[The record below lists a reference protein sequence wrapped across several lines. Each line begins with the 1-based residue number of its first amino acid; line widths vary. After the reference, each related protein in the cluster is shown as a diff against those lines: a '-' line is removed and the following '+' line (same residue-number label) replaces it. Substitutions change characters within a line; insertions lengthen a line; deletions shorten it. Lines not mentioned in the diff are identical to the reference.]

1 VVFCFLLTGIMLPA
15 FAAPTAPFAK
25 TLYPVLDKAGCRS
38 CHHAAGV
45 ASATRLQFPEADA
58 AAARIEDFGRSLVT
72 FVDKDHPDQSLL
84 LRKPT
89 NRTPHTGGERITPGS
104 AEEAALQAWI
114 DRLTKM
120 SAEEIAKARQYK
132 NDGHGSVA
140 APGPVLRRLTHSQ
153 YNNTV
158 RDLVGELSQPAS
170 QFPPEGYVNG
180 FKNQYQAQSLSPIQY
195 EAYSAAAEK
204 LARNA
209 FRRGDEYKLIPCK
222 PSPACRAEFVRSF
235 GLKAFRRPLTA
246 AEQKRYE
253 SLFTTGGDFTKGA
266 QAVVEAVLQSPN
278 FLFFLDTTND
288 PALKP
293 YAAASRLAYSLWNT
307 MPDAAL
313 LQSAA
318 SGELNTP
325 KGFERA
331 ALRLLADPKAK
342 DALEEWV
349 TQWMRFDRVLETGR
363 DRRTYPKFTRET
375 AVAMTGETKHFIADL
390 VWNNRDFMELF
401 TGEYGYVNQELASL
415 YGVKVPEKE
424 FDRVPFAADSERA
437 GLLGQ
442 ALFLTLTSN
451 PNDTSPTSRGL
462 FIREQFLCQHVADP
476 PPGVSTTLPPLSE
489 TKPQTNRQ
497 RLAMH
502 AADKTCAGCHSLM
515 DPIGFGLEK
524 FDAIG
529 GRREKAELVF
539 YPLDRKSKEPPKKVQ
554 LDLDTTGF
562 VAGIA
567 DSNFTSPRELG
578 KLLARTPQCQECV
591 VKQYF
596 RYVSGRSETAA
607 DRPLIRHVAE
617 SFRSSQ
623 FKFQQMIIS
632 LMVAREFP
640 QVTGVR
646 DVSSR

>member
-1 VVFCFLLTGIMLPA
+1 VVFYLVLSGLMPL
-15 FAAPTAPFAK
+15 FAAPPSQFAK
-25 TLYPVLDKAGCRS
+25 TLYPVLDKAACRS
-38 CHHAAGV
+38 CHKPDGV
-45 ASATRLQFPEADA
+45 ASATRLLFPEPDVP
-58 AAARIEDFGRSLVT
+58 AARIEEFGRSLVA
-72 FVDKDHPDQSLL
+72 FVDRSKPDQSLL

-89 NRTPHTGGERITPGS
+89 NRVTHTGGERIVQNSPD
-104 AEEAALQAWI
+104 EAALKAWV
-114 DRLTKM
+114 DRLAAM
-120 SAEEIAKARQYK
+120 SADEVAKAREYK
-132 NDGHGSVA
+132 DEGSMAVA
-140 APGPVLRRLTHSQ
+140 PPGPVLRRLSHSQ

-180 FKNQYQAQSLSPIQY
+180 YKNQYQAQSLSPLQY

-209 FRRGDEYKLIPCK
+209 FRRGDDLKLIPCT
-222 PSPACRAEFVRSF
+222 PSVSCRAEFVRSF
-235 GLKAFRRPLTA
+235 GLRAFRRPLTA
-246 AEQKRYE
+246 TEQKRYE
-253 SLFTTGGDFTKGA
+253 ALFATGADFIKGA
-266 QAVVEAVLQSPN
+266 QAVVEAILQSPN
-278 FLFFLDTTND
+278 FLFYLDSTND

-293 YAAASRLAYSLWNT
+293 YAAASRLSYALWNT
-307 MPDAAL
+307 MPDSAL
-313 LQSAA
+313 LESAA
-318 SGELNTP
+318 KGELNTP
-325 KGFERA
+325 KGLERA
-331 ALRLLADPKAK
+331 AQRLLADPKAK
-342 DALEEWV
+342 EALDEWV
-349 TQWMRFDRVLETGR
+349 AQWMRFDRVIETGR

-375 AVAMTGETKHFIADL
+375 AVAMTGEAKHFIADL

-415 YGVKVPEKE
+415 YGVPAPSKE
-424 FDRVPFAADSERA
+424 FDRVTFPASSERA

-442 ALFLTLTSN
+442 ALFLTLTST

-489 TKPQTNRQ
+489 GKPQTNRD
-497 RLAMH
+497 RLAIH
-502 AADKTCAGCHSLM
+502 ASDKTCAGCHKLM

-529 GRREKAELVF
+529 GRRERAELVF
-539 YPLDRKSKEPPKKVQ
+539 YPLDRKSKEAPKKVQ
-554 LDLDTTGF
+554 LDLDTSGF

-567 DSNFTSPRELG
+567 DSNFSSPRELG
-578 KLLARTPQCQECV
+578 QLLARTAQCQECI

-596 RYVSGRSETAA
+596 RYVSGRPEGAA
-607 DRPLIRHVAE
+607 DRPMIRRVTDE
-617 SFRSSQ
+617 FRASQ

-640 QVTGVR
+640 QLTGTR

>member
-1 VVFCFLLTGIMLPA
+1 MLPLS
-15 FAAPTAPFAK
+15 AAPPAQFAK
-25 TLYPVLDKAGCRS
+25 TLYPVLDKAACRS
-38 CHHAAGV
+38 CHKPDGV
-45 ASATRLQFPEADA
+45 ASATRLLFPEPDVAS
-58 AAARIEDFGRSLVT
+58 ARIEEFGRSLVA
-72 FVDKDHPDQSLL
+72 FVDRAHPEKSLL
-84 LRKPT
+84 LGKPT
-89 NRTPHTGGERITPGS
+89 NRITHTGGERIVPGS
-104 AEEAALQAWI
+104 PDEVALKAWI
-114 DRLTKM
+114 DRLSKM
-120 SAEEIAKARQYK
+120 TEEEVAKARQYK
-132 NDGHGSVA
+132 DDGSIAVV

-170 QFPPEGYVNG
+170 QFPPEGFVNG
-180 FKNQYQAQSLSPIQY
+180 YKNQYQAQSLSPIQY

-209 FRRGDEYKLIPCK
+209 FRRGDDLKLIPCQ
-222 PSPACRAEFVRSF
+222 PSPSCRAEFVRSF
-235 GLKAFRRPLTA
+235 GLKAFRRPLSAT
-246 AEQKRYE
+246 EQKRYE
-253 SLFTTGGDFTKGA
+253 ALFTAGGDFLKGA
-266 QAVVEAVLQSPN
+266 QAVVEAILQSPN
-278 FLFFLDTTND
+278 FLFYLDSTND
-288 PALKP
+288 PALKA

-313 LQSAA
+313 LESAA
-318 SGELNTP
+318 KGELSTP
-325 KGFERA
+325 KGLERA
-331 ALRLLADPKAK
+331 AQRLLADPKAK
-342 DALEEWV
+342 EALDEWV
-349 TQWMRFDRVLETGR
+349 AQWMRFDRVIETGR

-375 AVAMTGETKHFIADL
+375 AVAMTGEAKHFIADL

-415 YGVKVPEKE
+415 YGVPVPAKE
-424 FDRVPFAADSERA
+424 FDRVAFPATSERA

-442 ALFLTLTSN
+442 ALFLTLTST

-489 TKPQTNRQ
+489 GKPQTNRE

-502 AADKTCAGCHSLM
+502 ASDKTCAGCHKLM

-554 LDLDTTGF
+554 LDLDTSGF

-567 DSNFTSPRELG
+567 DSAFASPRELG
-578 KLLARTPQCQECV
+578 NLLARTPQCQECV

-596 RYVSGRSETAA
+596 RYVSGRPEASA
-607 DRPLIRHVAE
+607 DRPLIKRVTDE
-617 SFRSSQ
+617 FRASQ

-640 QVTGVR
+640 QVTGAR